1 MGAILTNIELGRI
14 DLPRLQRGYVVET
27 HAGAGV
33 LRPAL
38 SEHPVRNPLTR
49 LTRLDD
55 AAERLARDGAVRCA
69 GYGSNW
75 RLGKGR

>member
-1 MGAILTNIELGRI
+1 MGAILTNIELDRV

-49 LTRLDD
+49 LNRFDD
-55 AAERLARDGAVRCA
+55 AAAWLARDGVVRCA
-69 GYGSNW
+69 GYDFDW